1 MHIKKK
7 KINSLKKLNKIKS
20 DSSHPHQDLDMHPVV
35 LLNCFVE
42 LVGVKHFFFQFEKQ
56 NKT

>member
-1 MHIKKK
+1 MFC
-7 KINSLKKLNKIKS
+7 NSLKKLNKIKS

-42 LVGVKHFFFQFEKQ
+42 LVGVKHFFFQFEK
-56 NKT
+56 NKTE

>member
-1 MHIKKK
+1 MQFKKK

-20 DSSHPHQDLDMHPVV
+20 DSSHPHQDLDMHPVL

-42 LVGVKHFFFQFEKQ
+42 LVGVKKKIDLKK
-56 NKT
+56 NKTE